1 MEGKHTPGPWHV
13 GGTMS
18 VFDADAEVRDTV
30 NIYLRSVRSDL
41 TSPYDGTTRWPRRG
55 WMRPCPDWDAS
66 PTITCGHGYHLCG
79 EADDPV
85 LVRGPVWQAVRA
97 EGAVPSPE
105 TGKHRAERVYVLKTG
120 APDVVLAYLAAKH
133 GWVNDRLT
141 VAEDGG
147 TYVVESGQVLVVPD
161 AVDATVTVKS
171 GGECYNRGSGSVTV
185 EGGGWC
191 SNYGS
196 GSVTVKSGWCYNHG
210 SGSVTV
216 EGGCHNY
223 GSGSVTVEGGGC
235 YNHGS
240 GSVTVQGGWCHNYG
254 SGSVT
259 VKSGWCY
266 NHGSGP
272 VTVKSG
278 GWCYNH
284 GSGSVTVQG
293 GWCYNHGSGSVT
305 YPGVTP

>member
-1 MEGKHTPGPWHV
+1 
-13 GGTMS
+13 
-18 VFDADAEVRDTV
+18 V

-161 AVDATVTVKS
+161 AVDATVTVQD
-171 GGECYNRGSGSVTV
+171 GE
-185 EGGGWC
+185 C

-196 GSVTVKSGWCYNHG
+196 GSVTVKSGWCYN
-210 SGSVTV
+210 
-216 EGGCHNY
+216 Y
-223 GSGSVTVEGGGC
+223 GSGSVTVQGGWC

-259 VKSGWCY
+259 
-266 NHGSGP
+266 
-272 VTVKSG
+272 
-278 GWCYNH
+278 
-284 GSGSVTVQG
+284 
-293 GWCYNHGSGSVT
+293 